1 MCPDNL
7 IWRNRNIQT
16 HDCSQHES
24 SMSALNR
31 LHHPSLTW
39 AAVPHEK
46 SITSCYLKRSAK
58 TTNLKKHK
66 VDVATLQKNK

>member
-7 IWRNRNIQT
+7 IWRKRNIQT

-39 AAVPHEK
+39 AVAHEK

-58 TTNLKKHK
+58 TTNLKKYK